1 MSRSWRLREVDDG
14 LVARVK
20 DELSVHPVTARCLV
34 GRGVVD
40 GESGRSF
47 LEPRLSELRSPEG
60 LAGLTTA
67 IDRLVVALEGGQTIG
82 VFGDYDADGVT
93 TTALLTGYLRA
104 LGASCIPRVARRDS
118 GYGFGVG
125 DAEALAAEGC
135 EVVITA
141 DCGTS
146 DLAALGVLRE
156 RGIDAVVIDHHTVP
170 ESAPDRAHPAL
181 ALINPFRPDSEFP
194 FRGLASVGLGFYVMA
209 ALRSRLRSK
218 GYFEHRVEPDIRE
231 QLDLV
236 ALGTIADLVPL
247 TDENRILTRM
257 GLERLRQSQRPGLRA
272 LMDNAGLAPRDIGE
286 RAVGF
291 KIGPRLNAPGRLGD
305 ATPALDVL
313 LAATPAVARAAAAV
327 VEQLNDQRRAVQD
340 EVMADALARLGEADP
355 GPAVVVA
362 GVGWS
367 SGVVGIVAARLVEL
381 YQRPAF
387 VIAIDEA
394 TGQGRGSCRTYGAV
408 NLYETLSRTDD
419 VLVRYGGHAA
429 AAGLTIAEDQVDAF
443 RERVAR
449 VLDEREATD
458 EHQSVLADAEV
469 AIEDLDERLVREL
482 EGLAPFGKA
491 NDEPTLVARGVKVRG
506 SRRVGDGSHLKLELI
521 GAQGRTVGAIG
532 FGLGERD
539 PGAECRVD
547 LAFRPAISTWGG
559 RLSLE
564 LQLRDLS
571 PSEAS
576 DGADVGAAATWPV
589 RRLAAD

>member
-1 MSRSWRLREVDDG
+1 
-14 LVARVK
+14 
-20 DELSVHPVTARCLV
+20 V

-40 GESGRSF
+40 GESGRAF
-47 LEPRLSELRSPEG
+47 LEPRLSELRAPEG
-60 LAGLTTA
+60 LAGLRTA
-67 IDRLVVALEGGQTIG
+67 IERLVRALEGGETIG

-104 LGASCIPRVARRDS
+104 LGAQCLPRVARRAS

-125 DAEALAAEGC
+125 DAEALAEQGC
-135 EVVITA
+135 SVVITA

-146 DLAALGVLRE
+146 DLDALQLLKG

-170 ESAPDRAHPAL
+170 ERAPDREHPAL

-209 ALRSRLRSK
+209 ALRSRLRRK
-218 GYFEHRVEPDIRE
+218 GYFEHRLEPDIRE

-247 TDENRILTRM
+247 TEENRILTRM

-272 LMDNAGLAPRDIGE
+272 LMDNAGVAPRDIGE

-327 VEQLNDQRRAVQD
+327 VEQINDQRRAVQE
-340 EVMADALARLGEADP
+340 EVMADALARLGAGDP

-362 GVGWS
+362 GPGWP

-381 YQRPAF
+381 YRRPAF
-387 VIAIDEA
+387 VIAIDEE

-408 NLYETLSRTDD
+408 NLYDTLSRADD
-419 VLVRYGGHAA
+419 VLLRYGGHAA
-429 AAGLTIAEDQVDAF
+429 AAGLTIASDAVDAF
-443 RERVAR
+443 RDRVAE
-449 VLDEREATD
+449 VVGALDTDERED
-458 EHQSVLADAEV
+458 VVLADAVV
-469 AIEDLDERLVREL
+469 AVEDLDERLVREL

-532 FGLGERD
+532 FGLGDRD
-539 PGAECRVD
+539 PGAECRIDV
-547 LAFRPAISTWGG
+547 AFRPAISTWGG

-564 LQLRDLS
+564 LQLRDLE
-571 PSEAS
+571 PTEQAE
-576 DGADVGAAATWPV
+576 AATVASTGGWPT
-589 RRLAAD
+589 RRVAAE